1 MGKATINAA
10 VYDAHGN
17 PAEVLQVRTQPWPIC
32 APDEVIVAI
41 RAAPI
46 NPADL
51 NQIEGKYPIRPVLPA
66 TPGFEGAGVVVET
79 GREAGHVAE
88 GTHVILPHNVGTWR
102 EVCAVKAT
110 DLVVVPSEIDLVQ
123 AAMIKINPL
132 TAWRLLHDYVKMK

>member
-17 PAEVLQVRTQPWPIC
+17 PAEVLQVRSEPWPIC
-32 APDEVIVAI
+32 APDEVIVAM

-51 NQIEGKYPIRPVLPA
+51 NQIEGKYPIRFPLPA

-79 GREAGHVAE
+79 GRETRGVSVDA
-88 GTHVILPHNVGTWR
+88 HVILPR
-102 EVCAVKAT
+102 
-110 DLVVVPSEIDLVQ
+110 
-123 AAMIKINPL
+123 
-132 TAWRLLHDYVKMK
+132 

>member
-51 NQIEGKYPIRPVLPA
+51 NQIEGKYPIRFPLPA
-66 TPGFEGAGVVVET
+66 TPGFEGAGVVIEMGAET
-79 GREAGHVAE
+79 
-88 GTHVILPHNVGTWR
+88 
-102 EVCAVKAT
+102 
-110 DLVVVPSEIDLVQ
+110 
-123 AAMIKINPL
+123 
-132 TAWRLLHDYVKMK
+132 